1 MRNGTPICGC
11 WYSNRW
17 TVEFSDR
24 VDTQAGVLRA
34 KIRQRLPADFIHPII
49 QEVAAP
55 NNGFDFATR
64 MGTAG
69 KSIFWLNLP
78 PKPLDSFCARRP
90 SPRSRRAAGA
100 HPEGGRL
107 PEARQVEGLPRDGAG
122 RGQDFRHAG
131 GGAARTG

>member
-34 KIRQRLPADFIHPII
+34 KIRQWQQADLIHPIV
-49 QEVAAP
+49 QEVAAA

-64 MGTAG
+64 MRAAG

-78 PKPLDSFCARRP
+78 PEPLDSFNAGRP
-90 SPRSRRAAGA
+90 SPRSRRAAGG
-100 HPEGGRL
+100 HPEGGRQ
-107 PEARQVEGLPRDGAG
+107 PETGQVEGLPRDGTG
-122 RGQDFRHAG
+122 GGQDVRHAG

>member
-1 MRNGTPICGC
+1 MRKGTPICGC

-24 VDTQAGVLRA
+24 VDTQEGVARA
-34 KIRQRLPADFIHPII
+34 RIKQRQQTDFIRPII
-49 QEVAAP
+49 PDVAAP

-64 MGTAG
+64 MGAAG

-78 PKPLDSFCARRP
+78 PKPLDSFNARRP
-90 SPRSRRAAGA
+90 SPTSRRAAGD

-107 PEARQVEGLPRDGAG
+107 PEARQVEGLPRDGPR
-122 RGQDFRHAG
+122 RGQALRH
-131 GGAARTG
+131 